1 MSVFLETSILT
12 IPRTLLYIENIG
24 KWICCF
30 GLLFCY
36 FPMLIENNGTP
47 SYQHVDRLCVCII
60 YTVRASVFWKLNVHV
75 YYLHVKLI
83 MLYVIVNK
91 ARLRDNHLQLGISN
105 LDNEIIA
112 SFMSLEIEDLHKY
125 CKYDVCIDITGT
137 IMFLAP

>member
-1 MSVFLETSILT
+1 MD
-12 IPRTLLYIENIG
+12 
-24 KWICCF
+24 
-30 GLLFCY
+30 LLFWFVVLLFSHAYRKQWNSFVSACR
-36 FPMLIENNGTP
+36 PAM
-47 SYQHVDRLCVCII
+47 CVYYIHS
-60 YTVRASVFWKLNVHV
+60 ASVFWKLNVHV

-125 CKYDVCIDITGT
+125 CKYDVCIDITST